1 MRRRIETTGL
11 MADASRVLQEMV
23 GMLSNPKLGAAIV
36 ASGQISR
43 RVASGRT
50 RNAKLKV
57 VVCQDPFRI
66 PVIY

>member
-1 MRRRIETTGL
+1 MRRRIENTRL
-11 MADASRVLQEMV
+11 MVDASRVLQEMV
-23 GMLSNPKLGAAIV
+23 GMLSNPERGAAIV
-36 ASGQISR
+36 VSGHISR